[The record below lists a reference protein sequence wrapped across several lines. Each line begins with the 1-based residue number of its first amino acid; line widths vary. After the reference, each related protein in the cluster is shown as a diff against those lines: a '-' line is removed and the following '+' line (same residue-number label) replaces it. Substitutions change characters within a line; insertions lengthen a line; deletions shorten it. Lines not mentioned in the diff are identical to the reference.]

1 MSDIVEAVLK
11 EIGPCV
17 SGQLIDE
24 LVERYGLS
32 NAAARQRLSRN
43 KNIKRLAY
51 LPFPK
56 KARFL
61 YFSGDYGAPKFWSAL
76 TTALLEQTVAHGGA
90 LAALL
95 ARNDLMP
102 ESHFSIACGSPVAQK
117 GHLSPTTVLSILQKA
132 GLVQLVQIPGI
143 GCCVQLSQQEA
154 PEPYEVAQLRARL
167 KTEEILLL
175 AIKDWVRKLG
185 LVSYDKVK
193 LRNDEVGSEQPKV
206 GTFHWDL
213 SAPSYLAPMVNW
225 SDDVVRPGF
234 LVCDVLLGR
243 QIHARDLKPFINKC
257 KTLRSLKGVNRC
269 LQIFVA
275 DDFHV
280 DARRLAKAAGIVPA
294 TPEALFGEEV
304 AQSLKQLTSVLQ
316 DAFEGTSNIEKID
329 EVFSRLSKIEGAA
342 TNLRGALFEYLVAE
356 IVRATSSP
364 SYIKMNE
371 IFEDGKGGK
380 AEVDVLSVHNNQ
392 KIHFIECK
400 GYKPGGIIPDDEVR
414 KWLTKIPVVRGA
426 ALDNSLWRGHKLA
439 FEFWTTGT
447 ISDLGKTMVK
457 TAQLVSPNKYT
468 VTVVENQA
476 LRLMAVSCNDKQLM
490 NTLNQHF
497 FEHPLET
504 IERDI
509 ARRGQSIR
517 MREKSTEA

>member
-1 MSDIVEAVLK
+1 MSDIVEEVLK

-24 LVERYGLS
+24 LVERHGLS

-43 KNIKRLAY
+43 KSIKRLAY

-76 TTALLEQTVAHGGA
+76 TSALLEQTVAHGGA

-95 ARNDLMP
+95 ARKELMP
-102 ESHFSIACGSPVAQK
+102 VSHFSIACGSPVAQK
-117 GHLSPTTVLSILQKA
+117 GHLSPATVLNILQKA
-132 GLVQLVQIPGI
+132 ELVQLVQVPGI
-143 GCCVQLSQQEA
+143 GSCVQLSQQEA
-154 PEPYEVAQLRARL
+154 PEPHEISQLRARL

-193 LRNDEVGSEQPKV
+193 LRNDEAGAEQPKV

-225 SDDVVRPGF
+225 SGEALRPGF

-243 QIHARDLKPFINKC
+243 QIYPRDLKPFINKC
-257 KTLRSLKGVNRC
+257 KTLRSLKGINRC

-275 DDFHV
+275 EDYHV
-280 DARRLAKAAGIVPA
+280 EARRLAKEAGIVPA
-294 TPEALFGEEV
+294 TPESLFGEEV
-304 AQSLKQLTSVLQ
+304 AKSLKQLTSVLQ
-316 DAFEGTSNIEKID
+316 DAFVGSSNVEQIGEI
-329 EVFSRLSKIEGAA
+329 FSRLSRIEGAA
-342 TNLRGALFEYLVAE
+342 TNLRGALFEYLAAE
-356 IVRATSSP
+356 ILRGTGKS

-380 AEVDVLSVHNNQ
+380 AEVDVLSVLNNQ
-392 KIHFIECK
+392 LTRFIECK
-400 GYKPGGIIPDDEVR
+400 GYKPGGMIPDDEVK
-414 KWLTKIPVVRGA
+414 KWLTKIPIVRGA
-426 ALDNSLWRGHKLA
+426 ALNNSLWRGHRLA

-447 ISDLGKTMVK
+447 LSDESHEMIK
-457 TAQLVSPNKYT
+457 TAQRVSPNKYT
-468 VTVVENQA
+468 VTVVETQE
-476 LRLMAVSCNDKQLM
+476 LSSMAASCNDKQLM
-490 NTLNQHF
+490 GNLNQHF

-504 IERDI
+504 VDRHMER
-509 ARRGQSIR
+509 RRLKQQA
-517 MREKSTEA
+517 REKTA

>member
-17 SGQLIDE
+17 SGRLIDE
-24 LVERYGLS
+24 LVERHGLS

-61 YFSGDYGAPKFWSAL
+61 YFSGDYGAPKFWRAL

-95 ARNDLMP
+95 ARKDVMP

-117 GHLSPTTVLSILQKA
+117 GHLSPNTVLNILQKA

-143 GCCVQLSQQEA
+143 GSCVQLSQQEA
-154 PEPYEVAQLRARL
+154 PEPHEVSQLRARL

-193 LRNDEVGSEQPKV
+193 LRNDEAGSEQPKV

-225 SDDVVRPGF
+225 SENVVRPGF

-243 QIHARDLKPFINKC
+243 QIQTSDLKPFINKC

-269 LQIFVA
+269 LQFFVA

-280 DARRLAKAAGIVPA
+280 EARRLAKAAGIVPA
-294 TPEALFGEEV
+294 TPESLFGEEV
-304 AQSLKQLTSVLQ
+304 AKSLRQFTSLLK
-316 DAFEGTSNIEKID
+316 DAFGGASNVEKIG
-329 EVFSRLSKIEGAA
+329 EIFSRLSRVEGAA
-342 TNLRGALFEYLVAE
+342 TNLRGALFEYIAAE
-356 IVRATSSP
+356 IVRGTSTP

-392 KIHFIECK
+392 STRFIECK

-414 KWLTKIPVVRGA
+414 KWLTKIPVVRGV
-426 ALDNSLWRGHKLA
+426 ALNNSLWRGHRLA

-447 ISDLGKTMVK
+447 LSDEGHAMVE
-457 TAQLVSPNKYT
+457 TAQFVSPTKYT
-468 VTVVENQA
+468 VTVVETQA
-476 LRLMAVSCNDKQLM
+476 LWSMAVSCNDKQLM

-504 IERDI
+504 VDRDMER
-509 ARRGQSIR
+509 RRMKQQA
-517 MREKSTEA
+517 REKSL